1 MEGVAQLK
9 YLGRPLYQ
17 YNDDWLAI
25 RQIIRRAQ
33 KVWGWKGNILQ
44 WEGASDHVS
53 EMLLG
58 GGASGFDVRLRVV
71 VHVRVDGEGGGG
83 IPCNHPKADH
93 EEEGV

>member
-1 MEGVAQLK
+1 M
-9 YLGRPLYQ
+9 
-17 YNDDWLAI
+17 
-25 RQIIRRAQ
+25 
-33 KVWGWKGNILQ
+33 
-44 WEGASDHVS
+44 S

-93 EEEGV
+93 EEESV